1 MAIPNHMPA
10 AFEFHE
16 ATTMPLPTEEH
27 LYKHTRMM
35 DDGLNHEI
43 WWDSKMDLSSHR
55 QNDFPWA
62 RYCHDCPP
70 KGWDHQA
77 LEAQQEDCTTI
88 AIDCSSCC
96 TGPLPLRLLGSSVN
110 PAAIGDSTQIH
121 TTIMF
126 SSSQPPLS
134 SQYSLL
140 ELADSTHPVSASA
153 RLQQILGVTDD
164 LDNIILELPQV
175 LQLFD
180 DGMELL
186 GSLKPCWGW
195 GNRSLFPTG
204 SRRSSGFC
212 PVQMRTHSLSKQVG
226 VVQVHGRRRHRP
238 QWYSILV
245 HRTTEKTLKHSMS
258 FDLEL
263 FLLD

>member
-1 MAIPNHMPA
+1 MPA
-10 AFEFHE
+10 AFEFHQ
-16 ATTMPLPTEEH
+16 ATMPLPTEEH
-27 LYKHTRMM
+27 CYNHTRM
-35 DDGLNHEI
+35 DNGLNHKV
-43 WWDSKMDLSSHR
+43 WWDSKMDLSSPR

-62 RYCHDCPP
+62 RYGQDCPP

-77 LEAQQEDCTTI
+77 PQAQQEDCTTV

-96 TGPLPLRLLGSSVN
+96 MGPLPLRLLGLSAN
-110 PAAIGDSTQIH
+110 PAAIGDSAGID

-126 SSSQPPLS
+126 SLSQPPLS
-134 SQYSLL
+134 LQYSSL
-140 ELADSTHPVSASA
+140 ELAESTQPVSASA
-153 RLQQILGVTDD
+153 RLQQLLGVTDD

-180 DGMELL
+180 DGMELF

-195 GNRSLFPTG
+195 GNRSLFSTSG

-212 PVQMRTHSLSKQVG
+212 PVRMRTHSLSKQVG

-238 QWYSILV
+238 QWYSIPV
-245 HRTTEKTLKHSMS
+245 H
-258 FDLEL
+258 
-263 FLLD
+263 